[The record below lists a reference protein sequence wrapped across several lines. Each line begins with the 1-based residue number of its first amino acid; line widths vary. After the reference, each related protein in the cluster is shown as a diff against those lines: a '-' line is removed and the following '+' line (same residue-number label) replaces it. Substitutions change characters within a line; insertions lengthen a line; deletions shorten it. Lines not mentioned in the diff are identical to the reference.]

1 MNNIKVTQTHS
12 SKTYQITIEDDL
24 VITVNNEKGFLY
36 IDHEYDEMTSLKAA
50 QIAGAL
56 MAVGTLTATS
66 THQALNIL
74 TVTLETMNDVRE
86 KANSTP
92 LVSVDDVLDDRTDAE
107 CIRDALKNSF
117 KNTRKDEPYW

>member
-1 MNNIKVTQTHS
+1 MDNVKVTKTHNS
-12 SKTYQITIEDDL
+12 NTYQITIEDDL
-24 VITVNNEKGFLY
+24 IITMNNEKGFLY
-36 IDHEYDEMTSLKAA
+36 INHEYDEMTSLKAA
-50 QIAGAL
+50 QIAGTL

-74 TVTLETMNDVRE
+74 TVALETMNDVRE

-92 LVSVDDVLDDRTDAE
+92 LVDVDDVLDDRTDAE

-117 KNTRKDEPYW
+117 KNTPKDQPYW

>member
-1 MNNIKVTQTHS
+1 MDNIKVTQTHS
-12 SKTYQITIEDDL
+12 SNTYQITIENDL
-24 VITVNNEKGFLY
+24 IVTVNNEKGFLY
-36 IDHEYDEMTSLKAA
+36 VNREYGELTSFEAA
-50 QIAGAL
+50 QIAGTL

-74 TVTLETMNDVRE
+74 TVALETMNDVRE

-107 CIRDALKNSF
+107 CIRDGLKNSF
-117 KNTRKDEPYW
+117 KNTRKDEPY